1 MYFLEDFPS
10 QLTIVHIVII
20 ALGALL
26 FLFFIFELIGLS
38 LLTKHND
45 RVEKRNHNMNI
56 LLMQKYDI
64 LILIAKIFKKYNLEI
79 PSEFE
84 EELSPKMDES
94 LKKLTLTERLTVKAY
109 LMKASQTL
117 LYFAES
123 NENVKNDTE
132 FKILKK
138 SLLEIDVNY
147 RKAIALYNAD
157 ALGFNYWIHFPL
169 LRPVSFIMRF
179 KDKEIVS

>member
-1 MYFLEDFPS
+1 MRFLEGTTN
-10 QLTIVHIVII
+10 QLTVVHIILIV
-20 ALGALL
+20 LGAVL
-26 FLFFIFELIGLS
+26 FLFFLFELFALS
-38 LLTKHND
+38 LLTKHNE
-45 RVEKRNHNMNI
+45 RIEKRNHRMNM

-64 LILIAKIFKKYNLEI
+64 LLLIAKIFKKYKLEI

-109 LMKASQTL
+109 LMKASQNL
-117 LYFAES
+117 LYFAEA

-138 SLLEIDVNY
+138 SLLEIDINH

-169 LRPVSFIMRF
+169 FRPISFIMKF

>member
-1 MYFLEDFPS
+1 MIILEDAVN
-10 QLTIVHIVII
+10 QLSALQVILIVI
-20 ALGALL
+20 GVVL
-26 FLFFIFELIGLS
+26 FLFFLFELMALS
-38 LLTKHND
+38 ILKKHSE
-45 RVEKRNHNMNI
+45 RIEKRNHNMNI
-56 LLMQKYDI
+56 LLMQKFDI
-64 LILIAKIFKKYNLEI
+64 LVLIAKLFKKYKLNI

-94 LKKLTLTERLTVKAY
+94 LKTLTLTERLTVKAY
-109 LMKASQTL
+109 LMKASQNL
-117 LYFAES
+117 LYFAEA
-123 NENVKNDTE
+123 NENIKNDAD
-132 FKILKK
+132 FQILKK

-169 LRPVSFIMRF
+169 FRPISFIMKF